1 MKILE
6 ILDILKKY
14 MITEGQKEWPFWT
27 EHDILGFNVD
37 YSLISQEDLQRLTEL
52 DVFYDP
58 EYESLIMFT

>member
-37 YSLISQEDLQRLTEL
+37 YNLIS
-52 DVFYDP
+52 
-58 EYESLIMFT
+58 